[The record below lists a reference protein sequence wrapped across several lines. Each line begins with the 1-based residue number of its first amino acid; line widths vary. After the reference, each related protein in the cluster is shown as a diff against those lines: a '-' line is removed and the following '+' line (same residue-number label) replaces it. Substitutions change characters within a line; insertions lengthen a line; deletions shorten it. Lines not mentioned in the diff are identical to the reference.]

1 MKQINKIFYIIVIFL
16 ITIYISNRIIGSIIS
31 DKISGKMEEVLLEN
45 GFIAIDENKRHIFR
59 NNIIGEI
66 SYHDITVNPLNASI
80 NIHEL
85 ILYDNLTERT
95 LQIESLNLKTGYSE
109 QWHENVV
116 NSVVIFRGIF
126 NLAYPG
132 WAMTY
137 MGTFLAGLWGFVHGF
152 LAGFLIAIFY
162 NIFSKVFNRS

>member
-1 MKQINKIFYIIVIFL
+1 MNKLSAFAFGMAIGLTWFVAIILAGAIAFYI
-16 ITIYISNRIIGSIIS
+16 
-31 DKISGKMEEVLLEN
+31 
-45 GFIAIDENKRHIFR
+45 
-59 NNIIGEI
+59 
-66 SYHDITVNPLNASI
+66 
-80 NIHEL
+80 
-85 ILYDNLTERT
+85 
-95 LQIESLNLKTGYSE
+95 LKTGHSG

-126 NLAYPG
+126 TLAYPG

-162 NIFSKVFNRS
+162 NIFSKAFNRS